1 MSKKQTLQLKT
12 KERQALLALV
22 TSGTHPAREVLRA
35 HILLK
40 SAEGWSDR
48 DIASAFCTSL
58 DTVRRTRRRA
68 SQLGSVLALC
78 DQVRTGAPC
87 KLTLEEESR
96 LVALACSPPP
106 AGRQRWTV
114 RLLTTQAIE
123 RQLIKPVVSETVRLL
138 LQKTKSS
145 RGRWKVGVRLK
156 SAPSFSRA

>member
-1 MSKKQTLQLKT
+1 MSKKQTLQLKM
-12 KERQALLALV
+12 KERQVLLTLV
-22 TSGTHPAREVLRA
+22 TSGTHSAHEVLRA

-48 DIASAFCTSL
+48 DIASAFSTSL

-68 SQLGSVLALC
+68 YQVGSVLAVS
-78 DQVRTGAPC
+78 DQARAGAPR

-114 RLLTTQAIE
+114 RLLTAQAIE
-123 RQLIKPVVSETVRLL
+123 RQLIKPVVSETVRLV

-156 SAPSFSRA
+156 SRPSFWRA